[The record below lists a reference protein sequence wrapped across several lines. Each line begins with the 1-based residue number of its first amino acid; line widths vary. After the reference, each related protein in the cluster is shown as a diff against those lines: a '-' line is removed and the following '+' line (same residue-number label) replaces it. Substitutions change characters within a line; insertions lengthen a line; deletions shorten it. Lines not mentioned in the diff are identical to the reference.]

1 MKKFSEAS
9 KDEMIKAERYLLALK
24 KWVKEGDI
32 DYKVVIIAD
41 MLEGCLEHIKSE
53 VINNYEAESK

>member
-1 MKKFSEAS
+1 MRKFSKTS
-9 KDEMIKAERYLLALK
+9 KEEIIKAERYLLTLK

-41 MLEGCLEHIKSE
+41 MLESCLEHIKSE
-53 VINNYEAESK
+53 VVNNG